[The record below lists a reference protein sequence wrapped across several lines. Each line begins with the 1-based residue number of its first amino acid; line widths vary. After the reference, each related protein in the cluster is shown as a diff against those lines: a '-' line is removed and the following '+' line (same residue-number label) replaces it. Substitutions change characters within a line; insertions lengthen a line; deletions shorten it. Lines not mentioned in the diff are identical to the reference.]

1 MDWKTIGN
9 VAALA
14 GVLVAMLMMNNQINA
29 RLDRMQAENNRRFD
43 MVFDLVNR
51 MQAEN
56 NRRFDALQAENNQ
69 RHDEANRR
77 FDALQAENNRR
88 HDEAQAENNRRH
100 DEAQA
105 ENNRRH
111 EELLNALRSF
121 DRRISRLEGRLD
133 VPGGE

>member
-56 NRRFDALQAENNQ
+56 NRR
-69 RHDEANRR
+69 HDEMNRR
-77 FDALQAENNRR
+77 FDAL
-88 HDEAQAENNRRH
+88 QAENNRRH

>member
-9 VAALA
+9 IAALA

-56 NRRFDALQAENNQ
+56 NRR
-69 RHDEANRR
+69 
-77 FDALQAENNRR
+77 
-88 HDEAQAENNRRH
+88 H